1 MESASISHDD
11 FAKMDLRVGRILTV
25 TKVEKSRNLLKL
37 SVDVGESTP
46 RQILTGIA
54 EWYSA
59 EDLIGKLI
67 IVLANLKPKIIMGLE
82 SKGMLLAADVEGKAF
97 LIKLD
102 EKRLDKVKP
111 GMKIT

>member
-11 FAKMDLRVGRILTV
+11 FAALDLRVGKILSV
-25 TKVEKSRNLLKL
+25 EKVEKSRNLLKL

-54 EWYSA
+54 AWYSVEELA
-59 EDLIGKLI
+59 NRYI
-67 IVLANLKPKIIMGLE
+67 IVLTNLKPKKLMGLE

-97 LIKLD
+97 LLKLD
-102 EKRLDKVKP
+102 EKFVDKIKP
-111 GMKIT
+111 GMKIV